1 MRGQSGELKRE
12 LEQLFLA
19 MTKRFSARD
28 QADIRGG
35 EFKAAARRH
44 GIKEPQ
50 MGEFAQVLRQV
61 TDTQQET
68 AAYSQ
73 ALSRAEAVK
82 LARR

>member
-1 MRGQSGELKRE
+1 
-12 LEQLFLA
+12 
-19 MTKRFSARD
+19 
-28 QADIRGG
+28 
-35 EFKAAARRH
+35 
-44 GIKEPQ
+44 